1 MHSGALC
8 TRLYL
13 AAYRDGSCV
22 AVVLPGVRR
31 RGAIFHKSAGLAFV
45 CLKIDAFFSILN
57 AYVQKTF

>member
-22 AVVLPGVRR
+22 VVVSPGRG
-31 RGAIFHKSAGLAFV
+31 GAIFHKSAGLAFV